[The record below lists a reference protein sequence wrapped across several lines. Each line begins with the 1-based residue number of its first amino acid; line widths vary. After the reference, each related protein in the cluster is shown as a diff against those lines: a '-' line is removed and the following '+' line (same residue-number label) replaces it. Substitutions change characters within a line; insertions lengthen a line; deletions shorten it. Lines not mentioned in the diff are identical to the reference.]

1 MRCIIKIIFV
11 LIIET
16 TAVYSQS
23 PNLRRICPN
32 GADNNLYWSNPV
44 DTCSQYTFNIIWERK
59 GVVGPFSPIDT
70 IYNLTQDAYLHINAT
85 PPLSEPNSYYFIERR
100 DSCGPNYNQYSDT
113 LLVDV
118 LPPNI
123 SELDSV
129 SVDLISN
136 RVLLGW
142 SKNSSPDFDKYL
154 LYVLVN
160 GFFTAMTP
168 SETRDTFAID
178 QGNSDPSKG
187 SFTYNINTRDSCG
200 KLPAFEKKHSTVFLS
215 VTNDTCA
222 KTYRLSWSHYIG
234 WNAIKKYYI
243 FKKANS
249 NQFDLIDSVDGNTN
263 TYQSKYTTG
272 NEYTFY
278 VRAFKDTSV
287 LITSSSNKAG
297 FISRLRQDPSSLVIN
312 YITSGT
318 PIDENLYLSLNTNKN
333 DEVLKYEL
341 SILDDKLNMI
351 SSTSL
356 KKSDINT
363 QINLGLSDKNRYH
376 FYISAFD
383 VCNNISFVSDT
394 STNILLSGNEIN
406 NIRSLTWNSYFTW
419 NEGVD
424 SYIIY
429 RGSGDNGLFT
439 LNPWKTEVDTSITDN
454 DQNVVMLGEGIC
466 YYILAKEA
474 ENTSNV
480 SKSNRVCLS
489 ARFLIHMPNA
499 FTPGGFNSNFRP
511 EGTLIDYKNSNMKI
525 YNRWGQLIYDSSIN
539 QGWDGKDKNGVYCE
553 QGVYFYYLEIYSTKN
568 EKQIKQGTFTLLR

>member
-1 MRCIIKIIFV
+1 V
-11 LIIET
+11 
-16 TAVYSQS
+16 
-23 PNLRRICPN
+23 
-32 GADNNLYWSNPV
+32 
-44 DTCSQYTFNIIWERK
+44 
-59 GVVGPFSPIDT
+59 
-70 IYNLTQDAYLHINAT
+70 
-85 PPLSEPNSYYFIERR
+85 
-100 DSCGPNYNQYSDT
+100 
-113 LLVDV
+113 VDV
-118 LPPNI
+118 LPPSI

-129 SVDLISN
+129 SVDLTSN

-142 SKNSSPDFDKYL
+142 SKNPSPDFDKYL

-178 QGNSDPSKG
+178 QGNTDPSKG

-200 KLPAFEKKHSTVFLS
+200 KLPAFEKKHSTIFLS

-243 FKKANS
+243 FKKENL
-249 NQFDLIDSVDGNTN
+249 NQFELIDSVNGNTN
-263 TYQSKYTTG
+263 TYLSKYTTG

-278 VRAFKDTSV
+278 IRAIKDTSI
-287 LITSSSNKAG
+287 LITSSSNSAA
-297 FISRLRQDPSSLVIN
+297 FISRFRQDPSKLDIN
-312 YITSGT
+312 YITSGI
-318 PIDENLYLSLNTNKN
+318 PIDENLYLSFNTNKS

-341 SILDDKLNMI
+341 SVLDDRLNTI
-351 SSTSL
+351 STTSL

-363 QINLGLSDKNRYH
+363 KINLELSDKDRYH

-383 VCNNISFVSDT
+383 ICNNISFVSDT
-394 STNILLSGNEIN
+394 STNIVLSGNEIN
-406 NIRSLTWNSYFTW
+406 NTRSLIWNSYFTW

-424 SYIIY
+424 SYTIY
-429 RGSGDNGLFT
+429 RGSGDNGVFT
-439 LNPWKTEVDTSITDN
+439 LNPWKTEVDTNITDN

-474 ENTSNV
+474 KNTSNI
-480 SKSNRVCLS
+480 STSNMVCLS
-489 ARFLIHMPNA
+489 AKFLIHIPNA
-499 FTPGGFNSNFRP
+499 FTPEGFNPNFRP

-539 QGWDGKDKNGVYCE
+539 QGWDGKDKNGVHCE

>member
-1 MRCIIKIIFV
+1 MRCIINIIFILV
-11 LIIET
+11 IGART
-16 TAVYSQS
+16 TYSKS

-32 GADNNLYWSNPV
+32 GADNNLYWTNPV
-44 DTCSQYTFNIIWERK
+44 DTCSRFAFNIIWERR
-59 GVVGPFSPIDT
+59 GPIGPFFPIDT
-70 IYNLTQDAYLHINAT
+70 IYNATQETYLHFNAT
-85 PPLSEPNSYYFIERR
+85 PPLSEPNSNYFIERR
-100 DSCGPNYNQYSDT
+100 DSCGPDYNQYSDT

-118 LPPNI
+118 LPPAI

-178 QGNSDPSKG
+178 LGTTDPEKG
-187 SFTYNINTRDSCG
+187 SYTYNINTRDSCG

-222 KTYRLSWSHYIG
+222 KKYRLTWSHYIG
-234 WNAIKKYYI
+234 WNTVKKYYI

-278 VRAFKDTSV
+278 VRAIKDTSV

-297 FISRLRQDPSSLVIN
+297 FVSRLRQDPSSLAIN
-312 YITSGT
+312 YIASGT
-318 PIDENLYLSLNTNKN
+318 PVDENLYLSFNTNKN

-341 SILDDKLNMI
+341 SILDDRQNMI
-351 SSTSL
+351 SSISL

-363 QINLGLSDKNRYH
+363 QINLGLADKNRYH

-394 STNILLSGNEIN
+394 STNIVLSGNEIN
-406 NIRSLTWNSYFTW
+406 NIRSLTWNAYFTW
-419 NEGVD
+419 NGGVD

-429 RGSGDNGLFT
+429 RGSGDNGIFT
-439 LNPWKTEVDTSITDN
+439 LNPWKTKLDTSITDN
-454 DQNVVMLGEGIC
+454 EQNVSMQGEGIC
-466 YYILAKEA
+466 YYILAKEVG
-474 ENTSNV
+474 NTSNI
-480 SKSNRVCLS
+480 STSNRVCLS
-489 ARFLIHMPNA
+489 AKFLIHIPNA

-539 QGWDGKDKNGVYCE
+539 QGWDGKATNGEYCE